1 MNDEDFVM
9 GYAVGFNDGVG
20 SGSGG
25 GLDDMTF
32 LKKYRLIGTEWS
44 IGLNDGYYKTEEAFT
59 VYSESA
65 DVGLNENSFSPY
77 PLYTNHELLFV
88 VLKNNSV
95 VGMVPLTKYTRYYKG
110 MSRDANGVWNFSD
123 GYETRIEGSQISLVD
138 STSPAG
144 KQELYCSW
152 NEVRYQDGVKK
163 SEGNRSYRMV
173 SRDFTNGICTYV
185 SPDIYT
191 NMSSGHCMMSAD
203 ILKSF
208 LLAFGGCGGIEEI
221 TEEV

>member
-1 MNDEDFVM
+1 MNDEDFVL
-9 GYAVGFNDGVG
+9 GYVTGYNDGVG

-44 IGLNDGYYKTEEAFT
+44 IGLNDGYYKTEEAFV

-77 PLYTNHELLFV
+77 PLNTNCELLFV
-88 VLKNNSV
+88 ILKNNSV
-95 VGMVPLTKYTRYYKG
+95 VGIVPLTKYTRYYKAMRRG
-110 MSRDANGVWNFSD
+110 SDGVWDLSYCD
-123 GYETRIEGSQISLVD
+123 EIKIEDSQISLVD
-138 STSPAG
+138 STLFVG
-144 KQELYCSW
+144 QQELYCTW
-152 NEVRYQDGVKK
+152 NEVKYQDEVKK
-163 SEGNRSYRMV
+163 SEDNRSYRMV
-173 SRDFTNGICTYV
+173 SREVKNGVCTYV
-185 SPDIYT
+185 SPYIYT
-191 NMSSGHCMMSAD
+191 NLSSGHCMMSAD

-221 TEEV
+221 I